1 MPHSPAILGF
11 DIGGTKCAVVLGRVV
26 ESAPPKILARQVFDT
41 ARFDGAQSILRC
53 LCDLALEMLERQQ
66 IPISDVLAVGVSCG
80 GPLNSKQGIV
90 QSPPNLPGWDDIP
103 VIAIIEKRL
112 GIPAKLQNDANAGAL
127 VEWHWGAAR
136 GAQTAVFLT
145 FGTGLGAG
153 LIINGRLHAGQN
165 DLAGELGH
173 WRLAADGPVGFGKAG
188 SFEGFCSG
196 GGLRQLA
203 EQRQAS
209 TTDIKALAEAAR
221 TGDVVAQE
229 IFVTSGQK
237 LGEGLALVVDLLNP
251 EVIVLGSIFV
261 RCEDLIRPAMEA
273 ALRREALGVAA
284 DHCRI
289 VPAQLDEQIGD
300 YAALAVAM
308 NVA

>member
-1 MPHSPAILGF
+1 MSQLPAILGF
-11 DIGGTKCAVVLGRVV
+11 DIGGTKCAVVLGRILNG
-26 ESAPPKILARQVFDT
+26 APPQILAREAFPTSECDNPAQVL
-41 ARFDGAQSILRC
+41 SL
-53 LCDLALEMLERQQ
+53 LCDLAQTMVQQ
-66 IPISDVLAVGVSCG
+66 HEVHQVQAAGVSCG
-80 GPLNSKQGIV
+80 GPLNSRLGLI
-90 QSPPNLPGWDDIP
+90 QSPPNLPAWDDIP
-103 VIAIIEKRL
+103 VTSIISKRL
-112 GIPAKLQNDANAGAL
+112 GIPVQLQNDANAGAL

-136 GAQTAVFLT
+136 GVQTAVFLT

-173 WRLAADGPVGFGKAG
+173 WRLAAEGPVGFNKSG

-203 EQRQAS
+203 EQNQAV
-209 TTDIKALAEAAR
+209 TTDVKTLAEAAR
-221 TGDVVAQE
+221 SGDAVAQG
-229 IFVTSGQK
+229 IFAASGQK

-261 RCEDLIRPAMEA
+261 RCEDLIRPAMEGV
-273 ALRREALGVAA
+273 LRCEALAVAVE
-284 DHCRI
+284 HCRI

-308 NVA
+308 NVS

>member
-1 MPHSPAILGF
+1 MPKSPFIIGF

-26 ESAPPKILARQVFDT
+26 DGAPPQILQRAMFLT
-41 ARFDGAQSILRC
+41 AECNGAVEVMNR
-53 LCDLALEMLERQQ
+53 LCDLALEMLGGQR
-66 IPISDVLAVGVSCG
+66 IPTSEVLAVGVSCG
-80 GPLNSKQGIV
+80 GPLNSQLGII
-90 QSPPNLPGWDDIP
+90 QSPPNLPGWDDVP
-103 VIAIIEKRL
+103 VIAIITERL
-112 GIPAKLQNDANAGAL
+112 GIPARLQNDANAGAL
-127 VEWHWGAAR
+127 AEWHWGAAR
-136 GAQTAVFLT
+136 GTQTAVFLT

-173 WRLAADGPVGFGKAG
+173 WRLAAQGPIGFGKAG

-203 EQRQAS
+203 GQRQA
-209 TTDIKALAEAAR
+209 TTDIKALADAAR
-221 TGDVVAQE
+221 GGDAVARE
-229 IFVTSGQK
+229 IFTVSGQK
-237 LGEGLALVVDLLNP
+237 LGEGLALLVDLLNP
-251 EVIVLGSIFV
+251 EIIVLGSIFV

-273 ALRREALGVAA
+273 ALRREALAVAV

-308 NVA
+308 DVS

>member
-1 MPHSPAILGF
+1 MSASPAILGF
-11 DIGGTKCAVVLGRVV
+11 DIGGTKCAVVLGRIVNGA
-26 ESAPPKILARQVFDT
+26 APEILAREVFPT
-41 ARFDGAQSILRC
+41 VQENGARAVIGR
-53 LCDLALEMLERQQ
+53 LCELAHRMLNEQK
-66 IPISDVLAVGVSCG
+66 IKVSEVCAAGVSCG
-80 GPLNSKQGIV
+80 GPLNSRLGLV

-103 VIAIIEKRL
+103 VTALIEERL

-136 GAQTAVFLT
+136 GTQTAIFLT

-153 LIINGRLHAGQN
+153 LIINGHLHAGQN

-173 WRLAADGPVGFGKAG
+173 WRLAPEGPVGFGKVG

-196 GGLRQLA
+196 GGLWQLA
-203 EQRQAS
+203 GQYHAS
-209 TTDIKALAEAAR
+209 TTDVRALAEAAR
-221 TGDVVAQE
+221 NGDAVARR
-229 IFVTSGQK
+229 IFSISGQK

-251 EVIVLGSIFV
+251 EIIVLGSIFV

-273 ALRREALGVAA
+273 ALHNEAIPAA
-284 DHCRI
+284 VEHCRI
-289 VPAQLDEQIGD
+289 LPAQLDEQIGD